1 MTLPSTATAPTPLS
15 IETSV
20 APVVVQLKVVV
31 WPAVIVAG
39 LAARLSTV
47 GGAGLTPTVL
57 TELDDA
63 LEHHELI
70 KVRLRVGDRD
80 KRDAVLGELLERSR
94 AILTQRVGNVALL
107 YREAEKPKL
116 KLPAS

>member
-1 MTLPSTATAPTPLS
+1 MFLS
-15 IETSV
+15 EPQRKHLRGLGHGLK
-20 APVVVQLKVVV
+20 PVVH
-31 WPAVIVAG
+31 
-39 LAARLSTV
+39 V

-80 KRDAVLGELLERSR
+80 KRDAVLGELLERSG